1 MPTKGLSEWHALR
14 QMQDQEYEIS
24 AKVDKEKQ
32 KVKEAELMRQEV
44 EICTHLNIPTNIS
57 TLQLQEKFLD
67 KWLNNLNTT
76 EGLKLSLRLPNSQKI
91 DCCLSRNASTKVNF
105 D

>member
-32 KVKEAELMRQEV
+32 KVKEAKLMRQEV
-44 EICTHLNIPTNIS
+44 EICTHLL
-57 TLQLQEKFLD
+57 TLAHCSCKRKF
-67 KWLNNLNTT
+67 
-76 EGLKLSLRLPNSQKI
+76 
-91 DCCLSRNASTKVNF
+91 
-105 D
+105 